1 MRLKQKTEK
10 SKYLIDLFAKEPT
23 RQSFDMSIRDELTCF
38 IKSACNGTVRP
49 PKTTAAVATTATT
62 GLEPFVQDDLPL
74 ATLLKVQL
82 TTLDTVKHFG
92 IVSLNDVN
100 RRAKFMADF
109 HKWHRENKKS
119 LKLIIEQSKKPLIG
133 TPCAVNSV
141 QIGKWCRGIVANSES
156 QMSQIYL
163 VDHCRTQEV
172 SRISTQ
178 QKKKYRD
185 QSV

>member
-1 MRLKQKTEK
+1 MRLKRKAEK
-10 SKYLIDLFAKEPT
+10 SKYLIDLFAKKST
-23 RQSFDMSIRDELTCF
+23 KQSFDLNIRDELTCF
-38 IKSACNGTVRP
+38 TKSICNGTV
-49 PKTTAAVATTATT
+49 KLTKATAEAAPTATGQ

-74 ATLLKVQL
+74 STLLKVQL

-100 RRAKFMADF
+100 KRARFMADF
-109 HKWHRENKKS
+109 HKWHRENRKS
-119 LKLIIEQSKKPLIG
+119 LKLIIEENKKPLIG

-172 SRISTQ
+172 TQ
-178 QKKKYRD
+178 INIQK
-185 QSV
+185 